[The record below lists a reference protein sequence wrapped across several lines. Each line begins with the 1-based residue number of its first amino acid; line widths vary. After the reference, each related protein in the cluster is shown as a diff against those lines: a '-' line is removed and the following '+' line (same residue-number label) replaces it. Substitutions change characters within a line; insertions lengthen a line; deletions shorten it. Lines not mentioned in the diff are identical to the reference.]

1 MKKLCGTVV
10 YNITNPAPAQSHDSP
25 LPQAT
30 EKTGRCLSVPL
41 AAAFLVAEMSGSG
54 VLALPKAIAN
64 TGWAGLPLM
73 VLLCACVGFAG
84 TRLAICW
91 VLLEDKW
98 PEYRQPC
105 RRPYPAI
112 AYRAFGTVG
121 SLICTAA
128 QQATLLGVSTVF
140 LLLAAQ
146 LLSALA
152 QPLLSSATLCSCL
165 FVVGG
170 VLVPATWLGTPK
182 DFWPASVAAVIVTV
196 LACTVVVVEV
206 ARSPVPPAD
215 PPVYGSPTFTSFFL
229 GFGTIVFSLGGAAT
243 FPTVQNDMKERS
255 KFVYSVAIAFTV
267 LLVLYMPVSGVG
279 YGVLGQAVSDNILLS
294 VSGTAVTATRAMIFS
309 HLLFVFVIIFNPVAQ
324 GLEEALA
331 VPREFGWQRCC
342 VRTLLLALIVLMAV
356 SVPDFGKI
364 LNLIG
369 GSSVTI
375 ESFVLPPLCYLK
387 LCSTKDDQGKPYR
400 SVGFAESAVLISVV
414 ITGVCA
420 GVITTYTAA
429 SAIATPGSL
438 GQSCFSS
445 EAYEIDKSI
454 T

>member
-1 MKKLCGTVV
+1 MKKLCWTVV
-10 YNITNPAPAQSHDSP
+10 YNITNPTPSAGDESPPQNAPQ
-25 LPQAT
+25 
-30 EKTGRCLSVPL
+30 KTGRCLSVPL

-54 VLALPKAIAN
+54 VLALPKAVAN
-64 TGWAGLPLM
+64 TGWSGLPLM

-91 VLLEDKW
+91 VLLEDRW

-112 AYRAFGTVG
+112 AYRAFGTIGRYV
-121 SLICTAA
+121 LCTAA
-128 QQATLLGVSTVF
+128 QQATLVGVSTVF
-140 LLLAAQ
+140 LLLASQ
-146 LLSALA
+146 LLSALV
-152 QPLLSSATLCSCL
+152 QPLVSSATLCYCL

-196 LACTVVVVEV
+196 LECAVVVAEV
-206 ARSPVPPAD
+206 ARSPLPLAD

-243 FPTVQNDMKERS
+243 FPTVQNDMQERS
-255 KFVYSVAIAFTV
+255 KFVYSVAIAFAAPPPPTPV
-267 LLVLYMPVSGVG
+267 LLVLYLPVSGVG
-279 YGVLGQAVSDNILLS
+279 FGVLGQAVSDNILLS
-294 VSGTAVTATRAMIFS
+294 VSGTAVTVTRALIFT

-324 GLEEALA
+324 GLEEALS

-342 VRTLLLALIVLMAV
+342 VRTLLLAVIVLMGV
-356 SVPDFGKI
+356 LVPDFGKI

-387 LCSTKDDQGKPYR
+387 LCAAKDDHGKPFR
-400 SVGFAESAVLISVV
+400 SVGFVERSILVAVIA
-414 ITGVCA
+414 IGVCA
-420 GVITTYTAA
+420 GVITTYTAVA
-429 SAIATPGSL
+429 EIATPGAL
-438 GQSCFSS
+438 GKTCFFS
-445 EAYEIDKSI
+445 
-454 T
+454 